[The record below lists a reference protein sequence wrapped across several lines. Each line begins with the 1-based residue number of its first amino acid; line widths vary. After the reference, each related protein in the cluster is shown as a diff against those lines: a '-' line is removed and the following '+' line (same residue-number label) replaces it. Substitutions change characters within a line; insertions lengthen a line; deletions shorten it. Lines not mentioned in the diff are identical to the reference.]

1 MEIVSTAPAIFSL
14 LQIRGF
20 IYEWRMGMCRNRQTK
35 IHMFPHA
42 AVIKWHGAHRLSIKK
57 LKLECWCVLQLH
69 SFMRNYPC
77 YLEMSCETHC
87 YFYIQLRTHAHTYSH
102 MMAYIWQ
109 RWSDMH
115 EFTDMHKNEFLCLF
129 LACMHGRTHA
139 RTHANTLTHTD
150 KRKITHTP
158 PCSVSSTDSSNEF
171 LLCVSQLAP
180 TQGNFSG

>member
-1 MEIVSTAPAIFSL
+1 
-14 LQIRGF
+14 
-20 IYEWRMGMCRNRQTK
+20 MCRNRQTK

-87 YFYIQLRTHAHTYSH
+87 YFYIQLRTNAHTYSH

-129 LACMHGRTHA
+129 LARMHARTDA
-139 RTHANTLTHTD
+139 RTHANTLTHTQINV
-150 KRKITHTP
+150 KSLTP
-158 PCSVSSTDSSNEF
+158 LPAPSA
-171 LLCVSQLAP
+171 QLTAVMSF
-180 TQGNFSG
+180 FSA